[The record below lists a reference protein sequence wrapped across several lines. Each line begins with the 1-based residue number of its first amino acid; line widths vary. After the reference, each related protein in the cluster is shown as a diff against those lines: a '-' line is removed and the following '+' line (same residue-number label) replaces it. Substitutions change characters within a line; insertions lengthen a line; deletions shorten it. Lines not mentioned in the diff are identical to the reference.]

1 MCALRPASSF
11 GMFGSVRP
19 CHESASANCDG
30 IAATHWNFLSATAL
44 AATSEAFALGQ
55 AYGLGLETMLDVV
68 NVSTGR
74 NSATYDKFP
83 NRVLTG
89 TYDTGFHTRL
99 MAKDVRLFNSVA
111 REVGTLHQVS
121 QAVGAVWNACEDA
134 MPASDFSEIWK
145 YVSRQSRG

>member
-1 MCALRPASSF
+1 
-11 GMFGSVRP
+11 
-19 CHESASANCDG
+19 
-30 IAATHWNFLSATAL
+30 
-44 AATSEAFALGQ
+44 
-55 AYGLGLETMLDVV
+55 MLDVV

-99 MAKDVRLFNSVA
+99 MAKDVRLFNDVA
-111 REVGTLHQVS
+111 AEAGTLHEVS
-121 QAVGAVWNACEDA
+121 HAVGAVWNACEDA

-145 YVSRQSRG
+145 YVSRQSRA

>member
-1 MCALRPASSF
+1 MKLL
-11 GMFGSVRP
+11 
-19 CHESASANCDG
+19 N
-30 IAATHWNFLSATAL
+30 NFLSATAL

-55 AYGLGLETMLDVV
+55 AIGLDLETMLDVV

-111 REVGTLHQVS
+111 GETGTLHEVS
-121 QAVGAVWNACEDA
+121 HAVGSVWNACEDA
-134 MPASDFSEIWK
+134 MPASDFSGSGSTCANRARSGRRQQA
-145 YVSRQSRG
+145 SRSSVGSGLTSG